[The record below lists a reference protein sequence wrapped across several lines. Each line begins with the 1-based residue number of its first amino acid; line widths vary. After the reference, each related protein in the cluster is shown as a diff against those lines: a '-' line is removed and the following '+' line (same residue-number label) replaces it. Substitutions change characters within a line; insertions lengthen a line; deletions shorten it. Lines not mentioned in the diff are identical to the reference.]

1 MVSWRHMTNIAPR
14 RRPPETCHPI
24 SDFRSGGAC
33 RYHLRAMIFWNKQ
46 PSNKQSLVNTFRL
59 AFGGFLILLALLFPA
74 AHDCS
79 AQDSYTRIEL
89 GTEFSTVRETPYGG
103 GGKNFPGFGGR
114 FDWNFNRR
122 LALEG
127 QVDFFPGHAE
137 PIFLEQGGQT
147 LEAVFGLRAK
157 VIQTKRLSVFGLIRP
172 GLIRFSDV
180 LSFNTNPDG
189 SFATKPSTN
198 FVLNLGG
205 GLEYYISPR
214 WVLRAD
220 ISGNPNRVANENYT
234 GPLGSGFAVGKVDDT
249 TRLSFGVAYRP
260 GVLIENELEHSVSGN
275 WEVGPLFTTLVSL
288 REGSQN
294 GVRTDL
300 GLGGY
305 ASRRIWGAFYADGDV
320 LYFPAN
326 RSPGGPHDGGELLQ
340 GLFGIKGG
348 IRRNH
353 VGFFGKV
360 RPGFNSY
367 SQAVNSYDNSS
378 GTPIYGY
385 GRSTNFVLD
394 LGGIVEFYPT
404 ERSTLRIEAG
414 DTHVYYGTRNV
425 DIDGVPTPYPGGA
438 LTHSIEFMV
447 GYGWRF

>member
-1 MVSWRHMTNIAPR
+1 MMNIAPR
-14 RRPPETCHPI
+14 IRRLERRGNQYLLLSLPD
-24 SDFRSGGAC
+24 SC
-33 RYHLRAMIFWNKQ
+33 RYHLMAIETDSERKNIHLSFA
-46 PSNKQSLVNTFRL
+46 RL
-59 AFGGFLILLALLFPA
+59 FKLTPATCWILLAGLFLVSQNCP
-74 AHDCS
+74 
-79 AQDSYTRIEL
+79 AQDSYSRIEL
-89 GTEFSTVRETPYGG
+89 GAEFSTVRETPYGG
-103 GGKNFPGFGGR
+103 RGQNFPGFGGR

-122 LALEG
+122 LALEA

-137 PIFLEQGGQT
+137 PLFLNQGGQT

-157 VIQTKRLSVFGLIRP
+157 VIQTKRLAVFGLIRP
-172 GLIRFSDV
+172 GLLHFSDV
-180 LSFNTNPDG
+180 LSYNTNPDG
-189 SFATKPSTN
+189 TNATKSSTN
-198 FVLNLGG
+198 FTLSLGG
-205 GLEYYISPR
+205 GLEYYVSPR

-220 ISGNPNRVANENYT
+220 ITGNPNRVANEHFS
-234 GPLGSGFAVGKVDDT
+234 GPGGSGFALGKIEDT
-249 TRLSFGVAYRP
+249 TRMSVGVAYRP
-260 GVLIENELEHSVSGN
+260 GVLLENETEHSVPGN
-275 WEVGPLFTTLVSL
+275 WEIGPLFTTMVSL
-288 REGSQN
+288 REGLQN

-305 ASRRIWGAFYADGDV
+305 VSRRIWGVFYFDSDV

-326 RSPGGPHDGGELLQ
+326 RAIGGAHDGGEVLQ

-367 SQAVNSYDNSS
+367 SQAVTAYDYTGSA
-378 GTPIYGY
+378 PIYGY

-404 ERSTLRIEAG
+404 EKSTLRVEAG
-414 DTHVYYGTRNV
+414 DTHIYYGTRNV
-425 DIDGVPTPYPGGA
+425 DVNGISVPFPGNG
-438 LTHSIEFMV
+438 LKHSIEFMV